1 MSKRKIDGLKI
12 EEVADGV
19 LLVKQTTP
27 PFYFSCSDGLIVLPK
42 EGRNDKLI
50 VLDLNIEPKFVD
62 ALVKL
67 FGNISHYINSHGH
80 MDHIAH
86 VHAWEQQGAQILAPQ
101 AEAKNLLELK
111 NFYNCYE
118 FEEGVKFSSIQQFG
132 QINGYI
138 PCEHVSHFIPG
149 EILKLGNLEV
159 KTIALT
165 GHSISHVG
173 FLLQKEKILHISC
186 LGFDISS
193 PERDGFGPWYG
204 FKQCSIDRYK
214 RDIEIVEKIYRK
226 NVEFLTSS
234 HGYIVRKPEMTPFN
248 YMTKKFRENEAKI
261 RYGLESQDPEFKL
274 EEKIDKLLKKDLF
287 FPKKKMEGF
296 LKEIYTFWEYWI
308 IKNHLLHLNR

>member
-1 MSKRKIDGLKI
+1 MSERKINGLNI

-19 LLVKQTTP
+19 LLVKQKSP

-42 EGRNDKLI
+42 AGRNEKLI

-62 ALVKL
+62 ALVEL
-67 FGNISHYINSHGH
+67 FGNASHYINTHGH

-86 VHAWEQQGAQILAPQ
+86 VHAWEHHGAQILAPQ
-101 AEAKNLLELK
+101 GEAKNLLELK

-118 FEEGVKFSSIQQFG
+118 FEEGVKFSSIHQFG
-132 QINGYI
+132 QINGYH
-138 PCEHVSHFIPG
+138 PCEHVSDFIPG
-149 EILKLGNLEV
+149 DILKLGNLEV
-159 KTIALT
+159 KTIPLI

-173 FLLQKEKILHISC
+173 FLLQKERILHISC

-204 FKQCSIDRYK
+204 FKQCSIDQYM
-214 RDIEIVEKIYRK
+214 RDIETVEKIYRK
-226 NVEFLTSS
+226 EVDFLTSS
-234 HGYIVRKPEMTPFN
+234 HSYIVKKPETRPFK
-248 YMTKKFRENEAKI
+248 YMRKKIMENEEKI
-261 RYGLESQDPEFKL
+261 RSGLENRDHEYNS
-274 EEKIDKLLKKDLF
+274 EEKIDKLLEKDLF